1 MRAYKKLNFF
11 LIILENINLVQVQ
24 TKKDKMVNN
33 NIKSVL
39 ITDDVNEKCVQILEN
54 NDLKVVKNTKL
65 SKEQLLEEIKV
76 IIVYFFSLLF

>member
-76 IIVYFFSLLF
+76 IMVYFFSLLF

>member
-76 IIVYFFSLLF
+76 IIVYFFSLIF

>member
-1 MRAYKKLNFF
+1 
-11 LIILENINLVQVQ
+11 
-24 TKKDKMVNN
+24 MVNN

-76 IIVYFFSLLF
+76 IVYFFFHCLL

>member
-1 MRAYKKLNFF
+1 M
-11 LIILENINLVQVQ
+11 V
-24 TKKDKMVNN
+24 KDK

-65 SKEQLLEEIKV
+65 SKEQLLEEIK
-76 IIVYFFSLLF
+76 